1 MIERVGIVG
10 GSVAGLSLALELQRR
25 GIAARVYERS
35 AGLLAHQG
43 AGLMLARP
51 IVERLGLAGAR
62 SVRRR
67 LSLGP
72 AGQVLWRQAV
82 EKHAVG
88 WSEVIG
94 ALRAQVEGIGL
105 YEQCSVSAVGADPP
119 RVHTARFG
127 TETFDLVV
135 GADGIGSVVRA
146 AVDPGF
152 EACYLGCVAVR
163 GPIARRQLT
172 GALPA
177 VHDSLLDDAMAKVL
191 LGGAHVTLYGLP
203 GGDEPL
209 NWMWY
214 LNLPSGDLP
223 GLLTDAQGIA
233 HRWSLPAGTLPAATE
248 ARLRA
253 MADERL
259 PDWLAAL
266 VDSTETLFL
275 QPVYA
280 GFAQQM
286 VAPGLVLVG
295 DAAHLAVPHVGGG
308 VTLALQDTL
317 ALAEAVAQTGAGL
330 EERLSRWEAA
340 RLRAN
345 TPRLEFAVRLGLSLQ
360 SKGKDWTGWGA
371 ADFERWWSH
380 ILEDAPDDASR

>member
-1 MIERVGIVG
+1 MR
-10 GSVAGLSLALELQRR
+10 GL
-25 GIAARVYERS
+25 
-35 AGLLAHQG
+35 
-43 AGLMLARP
+43 
-51 IVERLGLAGAR
+51 
-62 SVRRR
+62 
-67 LSLGP
+67 
-72 AGQVLWRQAV
+72 
-82 EKHAVG
+82 
-88 WSEVIG
+88 
-94 ALRAQVEGIGL
+94 
-105 YEQCSVSAVGADPP
+105 
-119 RVHTARFG
+119 
-127 TETFDLVV
+127 
-135 GADGIGSVVRA
+135 
-146 AVDPGF
+146 
-152 EACYLGCVAVR
+152 
-163 GPIARRQLT
+163 IARRQLPS
-172 GALPA
+172 ALPA
-177 VHDSLLDDAMAKVL
+177 VIDSLFDDAMAKVL